1 MKVLKF
7 GGTSVKNSEAIHRV
21 YEIIH
26 NQIQYQINDT
36 SEDLVVVVSAMTGV
50 TDLLLKVS
58 ELNNSEEI
66 INNLNNIKEIHLT
79 EVKNLDLGEVVTNY
93 INKEFDSLEIYLENN
108 FKEFNKKAHYDRIVS
123 LGEVLNSFV
132 ISAYFSKMGLN
143 SIHLDSRKLIITD
156 NEYGAAN
163 VIFDITHDK
172 ITNEINNHKKN
183 NNYPN
188 VFVCGGFISTSI
200 DNKFTTLGR
209 GGSDFTGAIY
219 ASVLNASSLEV
230 WTDVD
235 GILTCDPKLIK
246 NAKLIKHLSYLEA
259 AELAYFGAK
268 VLHPKTIL
276 PAVKKNIPVIVKN
289 TFNPSNYGTAIYD
302 KENNIKKIKAIAFR
316 KNIIL
321 INIIS
326 NRMLGAYGFLNNVFE
341 IFKKY
346 KSSVDLVAT
355 SEVSIS
361 LTIDN
366 SENLEIIINELK
378 TFSEVTYSKDNA
390 IVSVIGE
397 GIKKTS
403 GIAARFFGVLSDIN
417 ISMVSVGASEVN
429 LSIVLNQE
437 DLEESVKKLHFEFF
451 EKEKLDDEVF
461 SNL

>member
-7 GGTSVKNSEAIHRV
+7 GGTSVKNYESIHRV
-21 YEIIH
+21 YEIIK
-26 NQIQYQINDT
+26 NQINNNQ
-36 SEDLVVVVSAMTGV
+36 DLLIVVSAMSGV

-58 ELNNSEEI
+58 EISDN
-66 INNLNNIKEIHLT
+66 KEISEKLNIIKSIHINEAEKL
-79 EVKNLDLGEVVTNY
+79 NLGEDAISY
-93 INKEFDSLEIYLENN
+93 INKEFDSLDSYLENHY
-108 FKEFNKKAHYDRIVS
+108 KDFNKKAHYDRIVS
-123 LGEVLNSFV
+123 LGEVLNSYL
-132 ISAYFSKMGLN
+132 INDYFCKMGII
-143 SIHLDSRKLIITD
+143 SIHLDSRKLIKTD
-156 NEYGAAN
+156 NEFGSAN
-163 VIFDITHDK
+163 VIYDLTQNNIINEVDFHKQTSKDK
-172 ITNEINNHKKN
+172 QQLSK
-183 NNYPN
+183 
-188 VFVCGGFISTSI
+188 VFVCGGFISSSI

-219 ASVLNASSLEV
+219 ASILNADSLEI

-289 TFNPSNYGTAIYD
+289 TFNPDNYGTAIFD
-302 KENNIKKIKAIAFR
+302 KENNPKQIKAIAFR

-321 INIIS
+321 INVVS
-326 NRMLGAYGFLNNVFE
+326 NRMLGAYGFLHNVFE

-366 SENLEIIINELK
+366 SENLKEIIDELK
-378 TFSEVTYSKDNA
+378 TFSEVTYSQDNA

-397 GIKKTS
+397 GIKKTA

-429 LSIVLNQE
+429 LSIVINQN
-437 DLEESVKKLHFEFF
+437 DLDTCVKKLHFHFF
-451 EKEKLDDEVF
+451 ENVILDNEIF
-461 SNL
+461 SKI

>member
-7 GGTSVKNSEAIHRV
+7 GGTSVKNSESIHRV
-21 YEIIH
+21 YEIIK
-26 NQIQYQINDT
+26 NQINNNEELLI
-36 SEDLVVVVSAMTGV
+36 VVSAMSGI
-50 TDLLLKVS
+50 TDLFLKVS
-58 ELNNSEEI
+58 ETNDEKELSESLNA
-66 INNLNNIKEIHLT
+66 IKLIHLN
-79 EVKNLDLGEVVTNY
+79 EVEKLNLGEDVVNY
-93 INKEFDSLEIYLENN
+93 INKEFISLDSYFENN
-108 FKEFNKKAHYDRIVS
+108 YKDFNKKAHYDRIVS
-123 LGEVLNSFV
+123 LGEVLNSF
-132 ISAYFSKMGLN
+132 IINAYFSKMGLD

-156 NEYGAAN
+156 NEFGAAN
-163 VIFDITHDK
+163 VIFDITEDK
-172 ITNEINNHKKN
+172 ITNEINNHKNRAKDKN
-183 NNYPN
+183 KLQNI
-188 VFVCGGFISTSI
+188 FVCGGFISSSI
-200 DNKFTTLGR
+200 DNKYTTLGR

-219 ASVLNASSLEV
+219 ASVLNANSLEV

-289 TFNPSNYGTAIYD
+289 TFNPDNYGTAIYD
-302 KENNIKKIKAIAFR
+302 KENNPKRIKAIAFR

-321 INIIS
+321 INVIS

-366 SENLEIIINELK
+366 SENLNNIIDELK
-378 TFSEVTYSKDNA
+378 TFSEVTFTKENA
-390 IVSVIGE
+390 IVSIIGE

-437 DLEESVKKLHFEFF
+437 DLEICVKKLHNEFF
-451 EKEKLDDEVF
+451 EKEVLDIEVF